1 MKKHMCVSTLK
12 VNKHAE
18 KSHTLSNLTENENF
32 FDRDVQKN
40 KGVFL
45 KQTARKKVKFE
56 ER

>member
-18 KSHTLSNLTENENF
+18 KSHTLSILTENENF